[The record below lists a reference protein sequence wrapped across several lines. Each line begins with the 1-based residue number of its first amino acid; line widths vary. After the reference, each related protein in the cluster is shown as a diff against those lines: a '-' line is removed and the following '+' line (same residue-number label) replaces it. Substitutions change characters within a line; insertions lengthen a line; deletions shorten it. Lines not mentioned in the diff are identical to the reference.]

1 MKRIRFTNLTRHT
14 EIGASCYRLEIGDRR
29 LILDCG
35 LHPKR
40 EGELALPLLDLI
52 APGSVDAI
60 ILSHAHQDHV
70 GSIPVLMRRH
80 PDIPV
85 LCTDATKHLSD
96 IMLHNSVN
104 VMSKIREEQGVT
116 DYPLFT
122 HREVEKLRRRWQSC
136 SLHQRWSFTGEKLAR
151 GDDSEPSFEFFDAGH
166 ILGSAG
172 TLIRTGDQT
181 IFYTG
186 DVNFEDQTV
195 SRGARFPESGID
207 TLIIECTRGDSP
219 QPVDF
224 TRSKE
229 ERRFIESI
237 NAAFERNGTVLVPVF
252 ALGKSQEVLVMCYEA
267 RKQGRLPKVPIY
279 IGGLSAKFTE
289 QYDRF
294 ARFTPRQHSDLQIF
308 DTIAPF
314 ILAGREAINP
324 PIHPRR
330 IYALSSGMMT
340 ENTISN
346 GFARR
351 ILGSPEHSILF
362 VGYADPESPAGKLRA
377 ACPGESVTLD
387 SRYPSQEIRAH
398 VEEFAFSAHASR
410 ESLREYVRKV
420 APRNILLVHGD
431 SLAVEWFQKTINADL
446 PNSRVIIPA
455 PGQLIELD

>member
-14 EIGASCYRLEIGDRR
+14 EIGASCYSVEIGDRR

-35 LHPKR
+35 LHPKH
-40 EGELALPLLDLI
+40 EGELALPLLDLL
-52 APGSVDAI
+52 APESVDAI

-80 PDIPV
+80 PDIP
-85 LCTDATKHLSD
+85 LFCTDATKHLSD

-104 VMSKIREEQGVT
+104 VMTKIREEQGVI

-136 SLHQRWSFTGEKLAR
+136 ALNQRWSFTGEKLAI
-151 GDDSEPSFEFFDAGH
+151 GDNSEPSFEFFDAGH

-172 TLIRTGDQT
+172 ILVRTGDQT

-186 DVNFEDQTV
+186 DVNFEDQTI
-195 SRGARFPESGID
+195 SLGARFPESGID

-219 QPVDF
+219 QPEGF
-224 TRSKE
+224 TRADE
-229 ERRFIESI
+229 EKRFIDAI
-237 NAAFERNGTVLVPVF
+237 NAAFERDGCVLVPVF

-267 RKQGRLPKVPIY
+267 RKQGRLPNVPMY
-279 IGGLSAKFTE
+279 IGGLSTKFTE
-289 QYDRF
+289 LYDRF
-294 ARFTPRQHSDLQIF
+294 ARFVPRQHADLQIL

-314 ILAGREAINP
+314 VLAGREAINP
-324 PIHPRR
+324 PIRPRR

-351 ILGSPEHSILF
+351 ILGRPEHSILF
-362 VGYADPESPAGKLRA
+362 VGYADPNSPAGRLRA
-377 ACPGESVTLD
+377 ASPGESIALD
-387 SRYPSQEIRAH
+387 SRYPKQKIEAH
-398 VEEFAFSAHASR
+398 IQEFAFSAHASR
-410 ESLREYVRKV
+410 ESLRKYVRKV
-420 APRNILLVHGD
+420 APRNVMLVHGD
-431 SLAVEWFQKTINADL
+431 PPAVEWFQKTIKADL
-446 PNSRVIIPA
+446 PESKVIIPP
-455 PGQLIELD
+455 PGQLVELE